1 MPAYTSGS
9 LTGSNLEIGIAL
21 VLQDRFSNQAREA
34 SSQIKR
40 LHNEA
45 KMAVT
50 ANLQS
55 AKSMADTVMGWS
67 GRALGGISSML
78 QEGAGFV
85 DTMTTVKAI
94 TAASDTQM
102 KQLAETAQ
110 SLGIVTMFDSK
121 EIASGM
127 QYLAMAGNTAEEIQQ
142 MIEGAAYVAG
152 ATNMALGGKGGTAD
166 LITNVMS
173 TFQIEAAGAATVG
186 DQLAKAALS
195 SNMSMIDLAEAIK
208 YAGADMVN
216 LKRTLP
222 EVAALAGVLGNAG
235 IQGSMAGTAMSNMAR
250 YLNKSLVQPSYKGGK
265 ALATLG
271 LSIKDFTDSNGD
283 LIDLSSAIGKIVGGM
298 KGLSSMEVAQVFND
312 IFGVRGNRAAAA
324 LARSLPEYEDL
335 LNKIL
340 NQSDGYAKS
349 IVEQRMETIAGGID
363 QMRSALENLRTTFT
377 TAIAPVLT
385 PIFKGIARIF
395 EGLRNIFAIP
405 GVGKFIASFV
415 TFGSTVIFITAA
427 VTKLKAAWKLLTM
440 DSQVSFLNMIRVIK
454 GGWGEATWSLQRY
467 MALERAA
474 NATRKGGL
482 AGINPKMSKA
492 EWALMNGMTVGGIY
506 MGSDGKYRWAKGN
519 KAGKR
524 SNTFAGAADVA
535 AAVGK
540 KGTGATAAGATGGF
554 FAGLFGKSAAKTA
567 AAGAARA
574 GFGAFAGRG
583 LLAVGGR
590 LVGLLGGPIG
600 VGISIL
606 TLVLPS
612 LISAL
617 TGNKEATDANT
628 DAANKV
634 ANQYGNLVE
643 RNKANKFPGE
653 DQILTQMYNAM
664 QYWAEQIRNIKPT
677 AVINLN
683 VDGKPTIRE
692 TVEDMQGETN
702 LTFGMK

>member
-94 TAASDTQM
+94 TAATDTQM
-102 KQLAETAQ
+102 KGLSETAQ
-110 SLGIVTMFDSK
+110 SLGIATMFDSK

-195 SNMSMIDLAEAIK
+195 SNMSMIDLAEAVK

-216 LKRTLP
+216 LKRSLP

-283 LIDLSSAIGKIVGGM
+283 LIDLSAAIGKIVGGM

-324 LARSLPEYEDL
+324 LARSLPEYESL

-340 NQSDGYAKS
+340 YKSDGYAKS

-363 QMRSALENLRTTFT
+363 QMKSALENLRTTFT
-377 TAIAPVLT
+377 TAIAPVVT

-395 EGLRNIFAIP
+395 EGIRNIFALP
-405 GVGKFIASFV
+405 GIGKAIASFV
-415 TFGSTVIFITAA
+415 TFGTTIIFITAA

-467 MALERAA
+467 MALEQAA

-492 EWALMNGMTVGGIY
+492 EWAMMNGMPVGGIY
-506 MGSDGKYRWAKGN
+506 LGGDGRYRWAKGN
-519 KAGKR
+519 QAGKR
-524 SNTFAGAADVA
+524 AGTFAAAGDVASAVGSKGKGAAM
-535 AAVGK
+535 
-540 KGTGATAAGATGGF
+540 AAGGGF
-554 FAGLFGKSAAKTA
+554 FAGLFGKGAAKTA
-567 AAGAARA
+567 ASGAARV

-583 LLAVGGR
+583 ILAVGGR

-606 TLVLPS
+606 TLLLPS
-612 LISAL
+612 LISAIG
-617 TGNKEATDANT
+617 GNKDATDANT
-628 DAANKV
+628 EAANKV

-653 DQILTQMYNAM
+653 NQILTQMYNAM
-664 QYWAEQIRNIKPT
+664 QYWAEQIRHIKPT

-683 VDGKPTIRE
+683 VDGKPTIKE
-692 TVEDMQGETN
+692 TFEDMQGETN
-702 LTFGMK
+702 LTLGMK

>member
-94 TAASDTQM
+94 TAATDTQM
-102 KQLAETAQ
+102 KGLSETAQ
-110 SLGIVTMFDSK
+110 SLGIATMFDSK

-195 SNMSMIDLAEAIK
+195 SNMSMIDLAEAVK

-216 LKRTLP
+216 LKRSLP

-265 ALATLG
+265 ALAALG

-324 LARSLPEYEDL
+324 LARSLPEYESL

-340 NQSDGYAKS
+340 YKSDGYAKS

-363 QMRSALENLRTTFT
+363 QMKSALENLRTTFT
-377 TAIAPVLT
+377 TAIAPVVT

-395 EGLRNIFAIP
+395 EGIRNIFALP
-405 GVGKFIASFV
+405 GIGKAIASFV
-415 TFGSTVIFITAA
+415 TFGTTIIFITAA

-467 MALERAA
+467 MALEQAA

-492 EWALMNGMTVGGIY
+492 EWAMMNGMPVGGIY
-506 MGSDGKYRWAKGN
+506 IGGDGRYRWAKGN
-519 KAGKR
+519 QAGKR
-524 SNTFAGAADVA
+524 AGTFAAAGDVASAVGSKGKGAAM
-535 AAVGK
+535 
-540 KGTGATAAGATGGF
+540 AAGGGF
-554 FAGLFGKSAAKTA
+554 FAGLFGKGAAKTA
-567 AAGAARA
+567 ASGAARV

-583 LLAVGGR
+583 ILAVGGR

-606 TLVLPS
+606 TLLLPS
-612 LISAL
+612 LISAIG
-617 TGNKEATDANT
+617 GNKDATDANT
-628 DAANKV
+628 EAANKV

-664 QYWAEQIRNIKPT
+664 QYWAEQIRHIKPT

-683 VDGKPTIRE
+683 VDGKPTIKE
-692 TVEDMQGETN
+692 TFEDMQGETN
-702 LTFGMK
+702 LTLGMK

>member
-1 MPAYTSGS
+1 MSAYTSGS

-94 TAASDTQM
+94 TAATDTQM
-102 KQLAETAQ
+102 KGLSETAQ

-195 SNMSMIDLAEAIK
+195 SNMSMIDLAEAVK

-216 LKRTLP
+216 LKRSLP

-265 ALATLG
+265 ALAALG

-324 LARSLPEYEDL
+324 LARSLPEYESL

-340 NQSDGYAKS
+340 YKSDGYAKS

-363 QMRSALENLRTTFT
+363 QMKSALENLRTTFT
-377 TAIAPVLT
+377 TAIAPVVT

-395 EGLRNIFAIP
+395 EGIRNIFALP
-405 GVGKFIASFV
+405 GIGKAIASFV
-415 TFGSTVIFITAA
+415 TFGTTIIFITAA

-467 MALERAA
+467 MALEKAA

-492 EWALMNGMTVGGIY
+492 EWAMMNGMPVGGIY
-506 MGSDGKYRWAKGN
+506 LGGDGRYRWAKGN
-519 KAGKR
+519 QAGKR
-524 SNTFAGAADVA
+524 AGTFAAAGDVASAVGSKGKGAAM
-535 AAVGK
+535 
-540 KGTGATAAGATGGF
+540 AAGGGF
-554 FAGLFGKSAAKTA
+554 LAGLFGKGAAKTA
-567 AAGAARA
+567 ASGAARV

-583 LLAVGGR
+583 ILAVGGR

-606 TLVLPS
+606 TLLLPS
-612 LISAL
+612 LISAIG
-617 TGNKEATDANT
+617 GNKDATDANT
-628 DAANKV
+628 EAANKV

-643 RNKANKFPGE
+643 KNKANKFPGE

-664 QYWAEQIRNIKPT
+664 QYWAEQIRHIKPT

-692 TVEDMQGETN
+692 TFEDMQGETN
-702 LTFGMK
+702 LTLGMK

>member
-195 SNMSMIDLAEAIK
+195 SNMSMIDLAEAVK

-271 LSIKDFTDSNGD
+271 LSIRDFTDSNGD
-283 LIDLSSAIGKIVGGM
+283 LIDLSAAIGKIVGGM

-340 NQSDGYAKS
+340 NESDGYAKS

-454 GGWGEATWSLQRY
+454 GGWGEATWSLSRY

-482 AGINPKMSKA
+482 ADINPRMSKA
-492 EWALMNGMTVGGIY
+492 EWAMMNGMPVGGIY
-506 MGSDGKYRWAKGN
+506 IGADGRPRYAKGN
-519 KAGKR
+519 QAGKR
-524 SNTFAGAADVA
+524 AGTFASVDATQKALTGKGA
-535 AAVGK
+535 
-540 KGTGATAAGATGGF
+540 ATAAGAGGF

-643 RNKANKFPGE
+643 KNKANKFPGE

>member
-195 SNMSMIDLAEAIK
+195 SNMSMIDLAEAVK

-271 LSIKDFTDSNGD
+271 LSIRDFTDSNGD
-283 LIDLSSAIGKIVGGM
+283 LIDLSAAIGKIVGGM

-340 NQSDGYAKS
+340 NESDGYAKS

-363 QMRSALENLRTTFT
+363 QMRTALENLRTTFT

-454 GGWGEATWSLQRY
+454 GGWGEATWSLSRY

-482 AGINPKMSKA
+482 AGINPRMSKA
-492 EWALMNGMTVGGIY
+492 EWAMMNGMPVGGIY
-506 MGSDGKYRWAKGN
+506 IGADGRPRYAKGN
-519 KAGKR
+519 QAGKR
-524 SNTFAGAADVA
+524 AGTFASVDATQKALTGKGA
-535 AAVGK
+535 
-540 KGTGATAAGATGGF
+540 ATAAGAGGF

-643 RNKANKFPGE
+643 KNKANKFPGE

>member
-78 QEGAGFV
+78 QEGAWFV

-94 TAASDTQM
+94 TAATDTQM
-102 KQLAETAQ
+102 KGLSETAQ
-110 SLGIVTMFDSK
+110 SLGIATMFDSK

-195 SNMSMIDLAEAIK
+195 SNMSMIDLAEAVK

-216 LKRTLP
+216 LKRSLP

-283 LIDLSSAIGKIVGGM
+283 LIDLSAAIGKIVGGM

-324 LARSLPEYEDL
+324 LARSLPEYESL

-340 NQSDGYAKS
+340 YKSDGYAKS

-363 QMRSALENLRTTFT
+363 QMKSALENLRTTFT
-377 TAIAPVLT
+377 TAIAPVVT

-395 EGLRNIFAIP
+395 EGIRNIFALP
-405 GVGKFIASFV
+405 GIGKAIASFV
-415 TFGSTVIFITAA
+415 TFGTTIIFITAA

-467 MALERAA
+467 MALEQAA

-492 EWALMNGMTVGGIY
+492 EWAMMNGMPVGGIY
-506 MGSDGKYRWAKGN
+506 LGGDGRYRWAKGN
-519 KAGKR
+519 QAGKR
-524 SNTFAGAADVA
+524 AGTFAAAGDVASAVGSKGKGAAM
-535 AAVGK
+535 
-540 KGTGATAAGATGGF
+540 AAGGGF
-554 FAGLFGKSAAKTA
+554 FAGLFGKGAAKTA
-567 AAGAARA
+567 ASGAARV

-583 LLAVGGR
+583 ILAVGGR

-606 TLVLPS
+606 TLLLPS
-612 LISAL
+612 LISAIG
-617 TGNKEATDANT
+617 GNKDATDANT
-628 DAANKV
+628 EAANKV

-664 QYWAEQIRNIKPT
+664 QYWAEQIRHIKPT

-683 VDGKPTIRE
+683 VDGKPTIKE
-692 TVEDMQGETN
+692 TFEDMQGETN
-702 LTFGMK
+702 LTLGMK

>member
-78 QEGAGFV
+78 QEGAEFV
-85 DTMTTVKAI
+85 NTMTTVKAI
-94 TAASDTQM
+94 TAATDTQM
-102 KQLAETAQ
+102 KGLSETAQ
-110 SLGIVTMFDSK
+110 SLGIATMFDSK

-152 ATNMALGGKGGTAD
+152 ATNMELGGKGGTAD

-195 SNMSMIDLAEAIK
+195 SNMSMIDLAEAVK

-216 LKRTLP
+216 LKRSLP

-283 LIDLSSAIGKIVGGM
+283 LIDLSAAIGKIVGGM

-324 LARSLPEYEDL
+324 LARSLPEYESL

-340 NQSDGYAKS
+340 YKSDGYAKS

-363 QMRSALENLRTTFT
+363 QMKSALENLITTFT
-377 TAIAPVLT
+377 TAIAPVVT

-395 EGLRNIFAIP
+395 EGIRNIFALP
-405 GVGKFIASFV
+405 GIGKAIASFV
-415 TFGSTVIFITAA
+415 TFGTTIIFITAA

-454 GGWGEATWSLQRY
+454 GGWGEATWILQRY
-467 MALERAA
+467 MALEQAA

-492 EWALMNGMTVGGIY
+492 EWAMMNGMPVEGIY
-506 MGSDGKYRWAKGN
+506 LGGDGRYRWAKGN
-519 KAGKR
+519 QAGKR
-524 SNTFAGAADVA
+524 AGTFAAAEDVASAVSSKGKGAAM
-535 AAVGK
+535 
-540 KGTGATAAGATGGF
+540 AAGGGF
-554 FAGLFGKSAAKTA
+554 FARLFGKGAAKTA
-567 AAGAARA
+567 ASGAARV

-583 LLAVGGR
+583 ILAVGGR

-606 TLVLPS
+606 TLLLPS
-612 LISAL
+612 LISAIG
-617 TGNKEATDANT
+617 GNKDATDANT
-628 DAANKV
+628 EAANKV

-664 QYWAEQIRNIKPT
+664 QYWAEQIRHIKPT

-683 VDGKPTIRE
+683 VDGKPTIKE
-692 TVEDMQGETN
+692 TFEDMQGETN
-702 LTFGMK
+702 LTLGMK

>member
-94 TAASDTQM
+94 TAATDTQM
-102 KQLAETAQ
+102 KGLSETAQ
-110 SLGIVTMFDSK
+110 SLGIATMFDSK

-195 SNMSMIDLAEAIK
+195 SNMSMIDLAEAVK

-283 LIDLSSAIGKIVGGM
+283 LIDLSAAIGKIVGGM

-324 LARSLPEYEDL
+324 LARSLPEYESL

-340 NQSDGYAKS
+340 YKSDGYAKS

-363 QMRSALENLRTTFT
+363 QMKSALENLRTTFT
-377 TAIAPVLT
+377 TAIAPVVT

-395 EGLRNIFAIP
+395 EGIRNIFALP
-405 GVGKFIASFV
+405 GIGKAIASFV
-415 TFGSTVIFITAA
+415 TFGTTIIFITAA

-467 MALERAA
+467 MALEQAA

-482 AGINPKMSKA
+482 AGINPRMSKA
-492 EWALMNGMTVGGIY
+492 EWAMMNGMPVGGIY
-506 MGSDGKYRWAKGN
+506 LGGDGRYRWAKGN
-519 KAGKR
+519 QAGKR
-524 SNTFAGAADVA
+524 AGTFAAAGDVASAVGSKGKGAAM
-535 AAVGK
+535 
-540 KGTGATAAGATGGF
+540 AAGGGF
-554 FAGLFGKSAAKTA
+554 FAGLFGKGAAKTA
-567 AAGAARA
+567 ASGAARV

-583 LLAVGGR
+583 ILAVGGR

-606 TLVLPS
+606 TLLLPS
-612 LISAL
+612 LISAIG
-617 TGNKEATDANT
+617 GNKDATDANT
-628 DAANKV
+628 EAANKV

-664 QYWAEQIRNIKPT
+664 QYWAEQIRHIKPT

-692 TVEDMQGETN
+692 TFEDMQGETN
-702 LTFGMK
+702 LTLGMK

>member
-94 TAASDTQM
+94 TAATDTQM
-102 KQLAETAQ
+102 KGLSETAQ
-110 SLGIVTMFDSK
+110 SLGIATMFDSK

-195 SNMSMIDLAEAIK
+195 SNMSMIDLAEAVK
-208 YAGADMVN
+208 YAGADLVN
-216 LKRTLP
+216 LKRSLP
-222 EVAALAGVLGNAG
+222 EVAALAGVLGKAG

-283 LIDLSSAIGKIVGGM
+283 LIDLSAAIGKIVGGM

-324 LARSLPEYEDL
+324 LARSLPEYESL

-340 NQSDGYAKS
+340 YKSDGYAKS

-363 QMRSALENLRTTFT
+363 QMKSALENLRTTFT
-377 TAIAPVLT
+377 TAIAPVVT

-395 EGLRNIFAIP
+395 EGIRNIFALP
-405 GVGKFIASFV
+405 GIGKAIASFV
-415 TFGSTVIFITAA
+415 TFGTTIIFITAA

-467 MALERAA
+467 MALEQAA

-492 EWALMNGMTVGGIY
+492 EWAMMNGMPVGGIY
-506 MGSDGKYRWAKGN
+506 LGGDGRYRWAKGN
-519 KAGKR
+519 QAGKR
-524 SNTFAGAADVA
+524 AGTFAAAGDVASAVGSKGKGAAM
-535 AAVGK
+535 
-540 KGTGATAAGATGGF
+540 AAGGGF
-554 FAGLFGKSAAKTA
+554 FAGLFGKGAAKTA
-567 AAGAARA
+567 ASGAARV

-583 LLAVGGR
+583 ILAVGGR

-606 TLVLPS
+606 TLLLPS
-612 LISAL
+612 LISAIG
-617 TGNKEATDANT
+617 GNKNATDANT
-628 DAANKV
+628 EAANKV

-664 QYWAEQIRNIKPT
+664 QYWAEQIRHIKPT

-683 VDGKPTIRE
+683 VDGKPTIKE
-692 TVEDMQGETN
+692 TFEDMQGETN
-702 LTFGMK
+702 LTLGMK

>member
-94 TAASDTQM
+94 TAATDTQM
-102 KQLAETAQ
+102 KGLSETAQ
-110 SLGIVTMFDSK
+110 SLGIATMFDSK

-195 SNMSMIDLAEAIK
+195 SNMSMIDLAEAVK

-283 LIDLSSAIGKIVGGM
+283 LIDLSAAIGKIVGGM

-324 LARSLPEYEDL
+324 LARSLPEYESL

-340 NQSDGYAKS
+340 YKSDGYAKS

-363 QMRSALENLRTTFT
+363 QMKSALENLRTTFT
-377 TAIAPVLT
+377 TAIAPVVT

-395 EGLRNIFAIP
+395 EGIRNIFALP
-405 GVGKFIASFV
+405 GIGKAIASFV
-415 TFGSTVIFITAA
+415 TFGTTIIFITAA
-427 VTKLKAAWKLLTM
+427 VTKLKAAWKLLTV

-467 MALERAA
+467 MALEQAA

-492 EWALMNGMTVGGIY
+492 EWAMMNGMPVGGIY
-506 MGSDGKYRWAKGN
+506 LGGDGRYRWAKGN
-519 KAGKR
+519 QAGKR
-524 SNTFAGAADVA
+524 AGTFAAAGDVASAVGSKGKGAAM
-535 AAVGK
+535 
-540 KGTGATAAGATGGF
+540 AAGGGF
-554 FAGLFGKSAAKTA
+554 FAGLFGKGAAKTA
-567 AAGAARA
+567 ASGAARV

-583 LLAVGGR
+583 ILAVGGR

-606 TLVLPS
+606 TLLLPS
-612 LISAL
+612 LISAIG
-617 TGNKEATDANT
+617 GNKDATDANT
-628 DAANKV
+628 EAANKV

-664 QYWAEQIRNIKPT
+664 QYWAEQIRHIKPT

-683 VDGKPTIRE
+683 VDGKPTIKE
-692 TVEDMQGETN
+692 TFEDMQGETN
-702 LTFGMK
+702 LTLGMK

>member
-94 TAASDTQM
+94 TAATDTQM
-102 KQLAETAQ
+102 KGLSETAQ

-195 SNMSMIDLAEAIK
+195 SNMSMIDLAEAVK

-216 LKRTLP
+216 LKRSLP

-265 ALATLG
+265 ALANLG

-283 LIDLSSAIGKIVGGM
+283 LIDLSSAIEKIVGGM

-312 IFGVRGNRAAAA
+312 LEFVVT
-324 LARSLPEYEDL
+324 EL
-335 LNKIL
+335 LL
-340 NQSDGYAKS
+340 LLQEVYQS
-349 IVEQRMETIAGGID
+349 M
-363 QMRSALENLRTTFT
+363 
-377 TAIAPVLT
+377 
-385 PIFKGIARIF
+385 
-395 EGLRNIFAIP
+395 
-405 GVGKFIASFV
+405 
-415 TFGSTVIFITAA
+415 
-427 VTKLKAAWKLLTM
+427 
-440 DSQVSFLNMIRVIK
+440 
-454 GGWGEATWSLQRY
+454 
-467 MALERAA
+467 
-474 NATRKGGL
+474 
-482 AGINPKMSKA
+482 
-492 EWALMNGMTVGGIY
+492 
-506 MGSDGKYRWAKGN
+506 
-519 KAGKR
+519 
-524 SNTFAGAADVA
+524 
-535 AAVGK
+535 
-540 KGTGATAAGATGGF
+540 
-554 FAGLFGKSAAKTA
+554 
-567 AAGAARA
+567 
-574 GFGAFAGRG
+574 
-583 LLAVGGR
+583 
-590 LVGLLGGPIG
+590 
-600 VGISIL
+600 
-606 TLVLPS
+606 
-612 LISAL
+612 
-617 TGNKEATDANT
+617 
-628 DAANKV
+628 KV
-634 ANQYGNLVE
+634 
-643 RNKANKFPGE
+643 F
-653 DQILTQMYNAM
+653 
-664 QYWAEQIRNIKPT
+664 
-677 AVINLN
+677 
-683 VDGKPTIRE
+683 
-692 TVEDMQGETN
+692 
-702 LTFGMK
+702 

>member
-94 TAASDTQM
+94 TAATDTQM
-102 KQLAETAQ
+102 KGLSETAQ
-110 SLGIVTMFDSK
+110 SLGIATMFDSK

-166 LITNVMS
+166 LITNIMS

-195 SNMSMIDLAEAIK
+195 SNMSMIDLAEAVK
-208 YAGADMVN
+208 YAGADLVN
-216 LKRTLP
+216 LKRSLP

-265 ALATLG
+265 ALANLG

-283 LIDLSSAIGKIVGGM
+283 LIDLSSAIEKIVGGM

-324 LARSLPEYEDL
+324 LARSLPEYESL

-340 NQSDGYAKS
+340 YESDNYAKS

-395 EGLRNIFAIP
+395 EGVRNIFALP
-405 GVGKFIASFV
+405 GIGKAIASFV
-415 TFGSTVIFITAA
+415 TFGTTVIFITAA
-427 VTKLKAAWKLLTM
+427 VTKLKAAWKLLTI

-467 MALERAA
+467 MALEKAA

-482 AGINPKMSKA
+482 AGINPRMSKA
-492 EWALMNGMTVGGIY
+492 EWAMMNGMPVGGIY
-506 MGSDGKYRWAKGN
+506 LGGDGRYRWAKGN
-519 KAGKR
+519 QAGKR
-524 SNTFAGAADVA
+524 AGTFAAAGDVASAVNSKGKGAAM
-535 AAVGK
+535 
-540 KGTGATAAGATGGF
+540 AAGGGF
-554 FAGLFGKSAAKTA
+554 LAGLFGKGAAKTA
-567 AAGAARA
+567 ASGAARA

-583 LLAVGGR
+583 ILAVGGR

-606 TLVLPS
+606 TLLLPS
-612 LISAL
+612 LISGIG
-617 TGNKEATDANT
+617 GNKDATDANT
-628 DAANKV
+628 EAANKV

-664 QYWAEQIRNIKPT
+664 QYWAEQIRHIKPT

>member
-55 AKSMADTVMGWS
+55 AKSMADTVTGWS

-94 TAASDTQM
+94 TAATDTQM
-102 KQLAETAQ
+102 KGLSETAQ
-110 SLGIVTMFDSK
+110 SLGIATMFDSK

-195 SNMSMIDLAEAIK
+195 SNMSMIDLAEAVK

-216 LKRTLP
+216 LKRSLP

-265 ALATLG
+265 ALAALG

-324 LARSLPEYEDL
+324 LARSLPEYESL

-340 NQSDGYAKS
+340 YKSDGYAKS

-363 QMRSALENLRTTFT
+363 QMKSALENLRTTFT
-377 TAIAPVLT
+377 TAIAPVVT

-395 EGLRNIFAIP
+395 EGIRNIFALP
-405 GVGKFIASFV
+405 GIGKAIASFV
-415 TFGSTVIFITAA
+415 TFGTTIIFITAA

-467 MALERAA
+467 MALEQAA

-492 EWALMNGMTVGGIY
+492 EWAMMNGMPVGGIY
-506 MGSDGKYRWAKGN
+506 LGGDGRYRWAKGN
-519 KAGKR
+519 QAGKR
-524 SNTFAGAADVA
+524 AGTFAAAGDVASAVGSKGKGAAM
-535 AAVGK
+535 
-540 KGTGATAAGATGGF
+540 AAGGGF
-554 FAGLFGKSAAKTA
+554 FAGLFGKDAAKTA
-567 AAGAARA
+567 ASGAARV

-583 LLAVGGR
+583 ILAVGGR

-606 TLVLPS
+606 TLLLPS
-612 LISAL
+612 LISAIG
-617 TGNKEATDANT
+617 GNKDATDANT
-628 DAANKV
+628 EAANKV

-664 QYWAEQIRNIKPT
+664 QYWAEQIRHIKPT

-683 VDGKPTIRE
+683 VDGKPTIKE
-692 TVEDMQGETN
+692 TFEDMQGETN
-702 LTFGMK
+702 LTLGMK

>member
-40 LHNEA
+40 LHDEA

-85 DTMTTVKAI
+85 DNMTTVKAI
-94 TAASDTQM
+94 TAATDTQM
-102 KQLAETAQ
+102 KGLSETAQ
-110 SLGIVTMFDSK
+110 SLGIATMFDSK

-173 TFQIEAAGAATVG
+173 TFQIEAAGVATVG

-216 LKRTLP
+216 LKRSLP

-283 LIDLSSAIGKIVGGM
+283 LIDLSAAIGKIVGGM

-324 LARSLPEYEDL
+324 LARSLPEYESL

-340 NQSDGYAKS
+340 YKSDGYAKS

-363 QMRSALENLRTTFT
+363 QMKSALENLRTTFT
-377 TAIAPVLT
+377 TAIAPVVT

-395 EGLRNIFAIP
+395 EGIRNIFALP
-405 GVGKFIASFV
+405 GIGKAIASFV
-415 TFGSTVIFITAA
+415 TFGTTIIFITAA

-467 MALERAA
+467 MALEQAA

-492 EWALMNGMTVGGIY
+492 EWAMMNGMPVGGIY
-506 MGSDGKYRWAKGN
+506 LGGDGRYRWAKGN
-519 KAGKR
+519 QAGKR
-524 SNTFAGAADVA
+524 AGTFAAAGDVASAVGSKGKGAAM
-535 AAVGK
+535 
-540 KGTGATAAGATGGF
+540 AAGGGF
-554 FAGLFGKSAAKTA
+554 FAGLFGKGAAKTA
-567 AAGAARA
+567 ASGAARV

-606 TLVLPS
+606 TLLLPS
-612 LISAL
+612 LISAIG
-617 TGNKEATDANT
+617 GNKDATDANT
-628 DAANKV
+628 EAANKV

-664 QYWAEQIRNIKPT
+664 QYWAEQIRHIKPT

-683 VDGKPTIRE
+683 VDGKPTIKE
-692 TVEDMQGETN
+692 TFEDMQGETN
-702 LTFGMK
+702 LTLGMK

>member
-94 TAASDTQM
+94 TAATDTQM
-102 KQLAETAQ
+102 KGLSETAQ
-110 SLGIVTMFDSK
+110 SLGIATMFDSK

-195 SNMSMIDLAEAIK
+195 SNMSMIDLAEAVK

-216 LKRTLP
+216 LKRSLP

-265 ALATLG
+265 ALAALG

-324 LARSLPEYEDL
+324 LARSLPEYESL

-340 NQSDGYAKS
+340 YKSDGYAKS

-363 QMRSALENLRTTFT
+363 QMKSALENLRTTFT
-377 TAIAPVLT
+377 TAIAPVVT

-395 EGLRNIFAIP
+395 EGIRNIFALP
-405 GVGKFIASFV
+405 GIGKAIASFV
-415 TFGSTVIFITAA
+415 TFGTTIIFITAA

-467 MALERAA
+467 MALEQAA

-492 EWALMNGMTVGGIY
+492 EWAMMNGMPVGGIY
-506 MGSDGKYRWAKGN
+506 LGGDGRYRWAKGN
-519 KAGKR
+519 QAGKR
-524 SNTFAGAADVA
+524 AGTFAAAGDVA
-535 AAVGK
+535 SAVGS
-540 KGTGATAAGATGGF
+540 KGKEAAMAAGGGF
-554 FAGLFGKSAAKTA
+554 FAGLFGKGAAKTA
-567 AAGAARA
+567 ASGAARV

-583 LLAVGGR
+583 ILAVGGR

-606 TLVLPS
+606 TLLLPS
-612 LISAL
+612 LISAIG
-617 TGNKEATDANT
+617 GNKDATDANIE
-628 DAANKV
+628 AANKV

-653 DQILTQMYNAM
+653 DQILTQVYNAM
-664 QYWAEQIRNIKPT
+664 QYWAEQIRHIKPT

-683 VDGKPTIRE
+683 VDGKPTIKE
-692 TVEDMQGETN
+692 TFEDMQGETN
-702 LTFGMK
+702 LTLGMK

>member
-94 TAASDTQM
+94 TAATDTQM
-102 KQLAETAQ
+102 KGLSETAQ
-110 SLGIVTMFDSK
+110 SLGIATMFDSK

-195 SNMSMIDLAEAIK
+195 SNMSMIDLAEAVK

-216 LKRTLP
+216 LKRSLP

-283 LIDLSSAIGKIVGGM
+283 LIDLSAAIGKIVGGM

-324 LARSLPEYEDL
+324 LARSLPEYESL

-340 NQSDGYAKS
+340 YKSDGYAKS

-363 QMRSALENLRTTFT
+363 QMKSALENLRTTFT
-377 TAIAPVLT
+377 TAIAPVVT

-395 EGLRNIFAIP
+395 EGIRNIFALP
-405 GVGKFIASFV
+405 GIGKAIASFV
-415 TFGSTVIFITAA
+415 TFGTTIIFITAA

-467 MALERAA
+467 MALEQAA

-492 EWALMNGMTVGGIY
+492 EWAMMNGMPVGGIY
-506 MGSDGKYRWAKGN
+506 LGGDGRYRWAKGN
-519 KAGKR
+519 QAGKR
-524 SNTFAGAADVA
+524 AGTFAAAGDVASAVGSKGKGAAM
-535 AAVGK
+535 
-540 KGTGATAAGATGGF
+540 AAGGGF
-554 FAGLFGKSAAKTA
+554 FAGLFGKGAAKTA
-567 AAGAARA
+567 ASGAARV

-583 LLAVGGR
+583 ILAVGGR

-600 VGISIL
+600 VGISTL
-606 TLVLPS
+606 TLLLPS
-612 LISAL
+612 LISAIG
-617 TGNKEATDANT
+617 GNKDATDANT
-628 DAANKV
+628 ETANKV

-664 QYWAEQIRNIKPT
+664 QYWAEQIRHIKPT

-683 VDGKPTIRE
+683 VDGKPTIKE
-692 TVEDMQGETN
+692 TFEDMQGETN
-702 LTFGMK
+702 LTLGMK

>member
-94 TAASDTQM
+94 TAATDTQM
-102 KQLAETAQ
+102 KGLSETAQ
-110 SLGIVTMFDSK
+110 SLGIATMFDSK

-216 LKRTLP
+216 LKRSLP

-283 LIDLSSAIGKIVGGM
+283 LIDLSAAIGKIVGGM

-340 NQSDGYAKS
+340 NQSEGYAKS

-363 QMRSALENLRTTFT
+363 QMTSALENLRTTFT
-377 TAIAPVLT
+377 TAIAPVVT

-395 EGLRNIFAIP
+395 EGIRNIFALP
-405 GVGKFIASFV
+405 GIGKAIASFV
-415 TFGSTVIFITAA
+415 TFGTTIIFITAA

-467 MALERAA
+467 MALEQAA

-492 EWALMNGMTVGGIY
+492 EWAMMNGMPVGGIY
-506 MGSDGKYRWAKGN
+506 LGGDGRYRWAKGN
-519 KAGKR
+519 QAGKR
-524 SNTFAGAADVA
+524 AGTFAAAGDVASAVGSKGKGAAM
-535 AAVGK
+535 
-540 KGTGATAAGATGGF
+540 AAGGGF
-554 FAGLFGKSAAKTA
+554 FAGLFGKGAAKTA
-567 AAGAARA
+567 ASGAARV

-583 LLAVGGR
+583 ILAVGGR

-606 TLVLPS
+606 TLLLPS
-612 LISAL
+612 LISAIG
-617 TGNKEATDANT
+617 GNKDATDANT
-628 DAANKV
+628 EAANKV

-664 QYWAEQIRNIKPT
+664 QYWAEQIRHIKPT

-683 VDGKPTIRE
+683 VDGKPTIKE
-692 TVEDMQGETN
+692 TFEDMQGETN
-702 LTFGMK
+702 LTLGMK

>member
-94 TAASDTQM
+94 TAATDTQM
-102 KQLAETAQ
+102 KGLSETAQ
-110 SLGIVTMFDSK
+110 SLGIATMFDSK

-195 SNMSMIDLAEAIK
+195 SNMSMIDLAEAVK

-216 LKRTLP
+216 LKRSLP

-265 ALATLG
+265 ALAALG

-324 LARSLPEYEDL
+324 LARSLPEYESL

-340 NQSDGYAKS
+340 YKSDGYAKS

-363 QMRSALENLRTTFT
+363 QMKSALENLRTTFT
-377 TAIAPVLT
+377 TAIAPVVT

-395 EGLRNIFAIP
+395 EGIRNIFALP
-405 GVGKFIASFV
+405 GIGKAIASFV
-415 TFGSTVIFITAA
+415 TFGTTIIFITAA

-467 MALERAA
+467 MALEQAA

-492 EWALMNGMTVGGIY
+492 EWAMMNGMPVGGIY
-506 MGSDGKYRWAKGN
+506 LGGDGRYRWAKGN
-519 KAGKR
+519 QAGKR
-524 SNTFAGAADVA
+524 AGTFAAAGDVASAVGSKGKGAAM
-535 AAVGK
+535 
-540 KGTGATAAGATGGF
+540 AAGGGF
-554 FAGLFGKSAAKTA
+554 FAGLFGKDAAKTA
-567 AAGAARA
+567 ASGAARV

-583 LLAVGGR
+583 ILAVGGR

-606 TLVLPS
+606 TLLLPS
-612 LISAL
+612 LISAIG
-617 TGNKEATDANT
+617 GNKDATDANT
-628 DAANKV
+628 EAANKV

-664 QYWAEQIRNIKPT
+664 QYWAEQIRHIKPT

-683 VDGKPTIRE
+683 VDGKPTIKE
-692 TVEDMQGETN
+692 TFEDMQGETN
-702 LTFGMK
+702 LTLGMK

>member
-94 TAASDTQM
+94 TAATDTQM
-102 KQLAETAQ
+102 KGLSETAQ

-195 SNMSMIDLAEAIK
+195 SNMSMIDLAEAVK

-283 LIDLSSAIGKIVGGM
+283 LIDLSAAIGKIVGGM

-377 TAIAPVLT
+377 TVIAPVIT
-385 PIFKGIARIF
+385 PVFKRLAQFF
-395 EGLRNIFAIP
+395 EFVRNILTIP
-405 GVGKFIASFV
+405 VLGPALTQFI
-415 TFGSTVIFITAA
+415 TFGTTGVFLIATF
-427 VTKLKAAWKLLTM
+427 TKLKAAWKLLTM

-454 GGWGEATWSLQRY
+454 GGWGEATWSLSRY

-482 AGINPKMSKA
+482 AGINPRMSKA
-492 EWALMNGMTVGGIY
+492 EWAMVNGMPVGGIY
-506 MGSDGKYRWAKGN
+506 IGADGRPRYAKGN
-519 KAGKR
+519 QAGKR
-524 SNTFAGAADVA
+524 AGTFASVDATQKAMTGKGA
-535 AAVGK
+535 
-540 KGTGATAAGATGGF
+540 ATAAGAGGF

-692 TVEDMQGETN
+692 TFEDMQGETN
-702 LTFGMK
+702 LTLGMK

>member
-94 TAASDTQM
+94 TAATDTQM
-102 KQLAETAQ
+102 KGLSETAQ
-110 SLGIVTMFDSK
+110 SLGIATMFDSK

-195 SNMSMIDLAEAIK
+195 SNMSMIDLAEAVK

-283 LIDLSSAIGKIVGGM
+283 LIDLSAAIGKIVGGM

-324 LARSLPEYEDL
+324 LARSLPEYESL

-340 NQSDGYAKS
+340 YKSDGYAKS

-363 QMRSALENLRTTFT
+363 QMKSALENLRTTFT
-377 TAIAPVLT
+377 TAIAPVVT

-395 EGLRNIFAIP
+395 EGIRNIFALP
-405 GVGKFIASFV
+405 GIGKAIASFV
-415 TFGSTVIFITAA
+415 TFGTTIIFITAA

-467 MALERAA
+467 MALEQAA

-492 EWALMNGMTVGGIY
+492 EWAMMNGMPVGGIY
-506 MGSDGKYRWAKGN
+506 LGGDGRYRWAKGN
-519 KAGKR
+519 QAGKR
-524 SNTFAGAADVA
+524 AGTFAAAGDVA
-535 AAVGK
+535 SAVGS
-540 KGTGATAAGATGGF
+540 KGKEAAMAAGGGF
-554 FAGLFGKSAAKTA
+554 FAGLFGKGAAKTA
-567 AAGAARA
+567 ASGAARV

-583 LLAVGGR
+583 ILAVGGR

-606 TLVLPS
+606 TLLLPS
-612 LISAL
+612 LISAIG
-617 TGNKEATDANT
+617 GNKDATDANT
-628 DAANKV
+628 EAANKV

-664 QYWAEQIRNIKPT
+664 QYWAEQIRHIKPT

-683 VDGKPTIRE
+683 VDGKPTIKE
-692 TVEDMQGETN
+692 TFEDMQGETN
-702 LTFGMK
+702 LTLGMK

>member
-94 TAASDTQM
+94 TAATDTQM
-102 KQLAETAQ
+102 KGLSETAQ
-110 SLGIVTMFDSK
+110 SLGIATMFDSK

-195 SNMSMIDLAEAIK
+195 SNMSMIDLAEAVK

-283 LIDLSSAIGKIVGGM
+283 LIDLSAAIGKIVGGM

-324 LARSLPEYEDL
+324 LARSLPEYESL

-340 NQSDGYAKS
+340 YKSDGYAKS

-363 QMRSALENLRTTFT
+363 QMKSALENLRTTFT
-377 TAIAPVLT
+377 TAIAPVVT

-395 EGLRNIFAIP
+395 GGIRNIFALP
-405 GVGKFIASFV
+405 GIGKAIASFV
-415 TFGSTVIFITAA
+415 TFGTTIIFITAA

-467 MALERAA
+467 MALEQAA

-492 EWALMNGMTVGGIY
+492 EWAMMNGMPVGGIY
-506 MGSDGKYRWAKGN
+506 LGGDGRYRWAKGN
-519 KAGKR
+519 QAGKR
-524 SNTFAGAADVA
+524 AGTFAAAGDVA
-535 AAVGK
+535 SAVGS
-540 KGTGATAAGATGGF
+540 KGKEAAMAAGGGF
-554 FAGLFGKSAAKTA
+554 FAGLFGKGAAKTA
-567 AAGAARA
+567 ASGAARV

-583 LLAVGGR
+583 ILAVGGR

-606 TLVLPS
+606 TLLLPS
-612 LISAL
+612 LISAIG
-617 TGNKEATDANT
+617 GNKDATDANT
-628 DAANKV
+628 EAANKV

-664 QYWAEQIRNIKPT
+664 QYWAEQIRHIKPT

-683 VDGKPTIRE
+683 VDGKPTIKE
-692 TVEDMQGETN
+692 TFEDMQGETN
-702 LTFGMK
+702 LTLGMK

>member
-67 GRALGGISSML
+67 ERALGGISSML

-102 KQLAETAQ
+102 KQLADTAQ
-110 SLGIVTMFDSK
+110 SLGIATMFDSK

-195 SNMSMIDLAEAIK
+195 SNMSMIDLAEAVK

-283 LIDLSSAIGKIVGGM
+283 LIDLSAAIGKIVGGM

-340 NQSDGYAKS
+340 NQSEGYAKS

-377 TAIAPVLT
+377 TVIAPVIT
-385 PIFKGIARIF
+385 PVFKRLAQFF
-395 EGLRNIFAIP
+395 EFVRNILTIP
-405 GVGKFIASFV
+405 VLGPALTQFI
-415 TFGSTVIFITAA
+415 TFGTTGVFLIATF
-427 VTKLKAAWKLLTM
+427 TKLKAAWKLLTM

-454 GGWGEATWSLQRY
+454 GGWGEATWSLSRY

-482 AGINPKMSKA
+482 AGINPRMSKA
-492 EWALMNGMTVGGIY
+492 EWAMMNGMPVGGIY
-506 MGSDGKYRWAKGN
+506 IGADGRPRYAKGN
-519 KAGKR
+519 QAGKR
-524 SNTFAGAADVA
+524 AGTFASVDATQKAMTGKGA
-535 AAVGK
+535 
-540 KGTGATAAGATGGF
+540 ATAAGAGGF

>member
-94 TAASDTQM
+94 TAATDTQM
-102 KQLAETAQ
+102 KGLSETAQ

-216 LKRTLP
+216 LKRSLP

-324 LARSLPEYEDL
+324 LARSLPEYESL

-340 NQSDGYAKS
+340 YESDGYAKS

-363 QMRSALENLRTTFT
+363 QMRSSLENLRTTFT
-377 TAIAPVLT
+377 TVIAPVIT
-385 PIFKGIARIF
+385 PVFKRLAQFF
-395 EGLRNIFAIP
+395 EFVRNILTIPVLGPAITQ
-405 GVGKFIASFV
+405 FV
-415 TFGSTVIFITAA
+415 TFGT
-427 VTKLKAAWKLLTM
+427 
-440 DSQVSFLNMIRVIK
+440 
-454 GGWGEATWSLQRY
+454 
-467 MALERAA
+467 
-474 NATRKGGL
+474 
-482 AGINPKMSKA
+482 
-492 EWALMNGMTVGGIY
+492 
-506 MGSDGKYRWAKGN
+506 
-519 KAGKR
+519 
-524 SNTFAGAADVA
+524 
-535 AAVGK
+535 
-540 KGTGATAAGATGGF
+540 
-554 FAGLFGKSAAKTA
+554 
-567 AAGAARA
+567 
-574 GFGAFAGRG
+574 
-583 LLAVGGR
+583 
-590 LVGLLGGPIG
+590 
-600 VGISIL
+600 
-606 TLVLPS
+606 
-612 LISAL
+612 
-617 TGNKEATDANT
+617 
-628 DAANKV
+628 
-634 ANQYGNLVE
+634 
-643 RNKANKFPGE
+643 
-653 DQILTQMYNAM
+653 
-664 QYWAEQIRNIKPT
+664 T
-677 AVINLN
+677 AV
-683 VDGKPTIRE
+683 
-692 TVEDMQGETN
+692 
-702 LTFGMK
+702 F

>member
-94 TAASDTQM
+94 TAATDTQM
-102 KQLAETAQ
+102 KGLSETAQ
-110 SLGIVTMFDSK
+110 SLGIATMFDSK

-195 SNMSMIDLAEAIK
+195 SNMSMIDLAEAVK

-216 LKRTLP
+216 LKRSLP

-283 LIDLSSAIGKIVGGM
+283 LIDLSAAIGKIVGGM

-324 LARSLPEYEDL
+324 LARSLPEYESL

-340 NQSDGYAKS
+340 YKSDGYAKS

-363 QMRSALENLRTTFT
+363 QMKSALENLRTTFT
-377 TAIAPVLT
+377 TAIAPVVT

-395 EGLRNIFAIP
+395 EGIRNIFALP
-405 GVGKFIASFV
+405 GIGKAIASFV
-415 TFGSTVIFITAA
+415 TFGTTIIFITAA

-467 MALERAA
+467 MALEQAA

-492 EWALMNGMTVGGIY
+492 EWAMMNGMPVGGIY
-506 MGSDGKYRWAKGN
+506 LGGDGRYRWAKGN
-519 KAGKR
+519 QAGKR
-524 SNTFAGAADVA
+524 AGTFAAAGDVASAVGSKGKGAAM
-535 AAVGK
+535 
-540 KGTGATAAGATGGF
+540 AAGGGF
-554 FAGLFGKSAAKTA
+554 FAGLFGKGAAKTA
-567 AAGAARA
+567 ASGAARV

-583 LLAVGGR
+583 ILAVGGR

-606 TLVLPS
+606 TLLLPS
-612 LISAL
+612 LISAIG
-617 TGNKEATDANT
+617 GNKDATDANT
-628 DAANKV
+628 EAANKV

-664 QYWAEQIRNIKPT
+664 QYWAEQIRHIKPT
-677 AVINLN
+677 AVINLS
-683 VDGKPTIRE
+683 VDGKPTIKE
-692 TVEDMQGETN
+692 TFEDMQGETN
-702 LTFGMK
+702 LTLGMK

>member
-94 TAASDTQM
+94 TAATDTQM
-102 KQLAETAQ
+102 KGLSETAQ
-110 SLGIVTMFDSK
+110 SLGIATMFDSK

-195 SNMSMIDLAEAIK
+195 SNMSMIDLAEAVK

-222 EVAALAGVLGNAG
+222 EVAALAGVLGNTG
-235 IQGSMAGTAMSNMAR
+235 IQGSMAGTAISNMAR

-324 LARSLPEYEDL
+324 LARSLPEYESL

-340 NQSDGYAKS
+340 YKSDGYAKS

-363 QMRSALENLRTTFT
+363 QMKSALENLRTTFT
-377 TAIAPVLT
+377 TAIAPVVT

-395 EGLRNIFAIP
+395 EGIRNIFALP
-405 GVGKFIASFV
+405 GIGKAIASFV
-415 TFGSTVIFITAA
+415 TFGTTIIFITAA

-440 DSQVSFLNMIRVIK
+440 GSQVSFLNMIRVIK

-467 MALERAA
+467 MALEQAA

-492 EWALMNGMTVGGIY
+492 KWAMMNGMPVGGIY
-506 MGSDGKYRWAKGN
+506 LGGDGRYRWAKGN
-519 KAGKR
+519 QAGKR
-524 SNTFAGAADVA
+524 AGTFAAAGDVASAVGSKGKGAAM
-535 AAVGK
+535 
-540 KGTGATAAGATGGF
+540 AAGGGF
-554 FAGLFGKSAAKTA
+554 FAGLFGKGAAKTA
-567 AAGAARA
+567 ASGAARV

-583 LLAVGGR
+583 ILAVGGR

-600 VGISIL
+600 VGIFTL
-606 TLVLPS
+606 TLLLPS
-612 LISAL
+612 LISAIG
-617 TGNKEATDANT
+617 GNKDATDANT
-628 DAANKV
+628 EAANKV

-664 QYWAEQIRNIKPT
+664 QYWAEQIRHIKPT

-683 VDGKPTIRE
+683 VDGKPTIKE
-692 TVEDMQGETN
+692 TFEDMQGETN
-702 LTFGMK
+702 LTLGMK

>member
-78 QEGAGFV
+78 QEGARFV

-94 TAASDTQM
+94 TAATDTQM
-102 KQLAETAQ
+102 KGLSETAQ
-110 SLGIVTMFDSK
+110 SLGIATMFDSK

-195 SNMSMIDLAEAIK
+195 SNMSMIDLAEAVK

-216 LKRTLP
+216 LKRSLP

-265 ALATLG
+265 ALAALG

-324 LARSLPEYEDL
+324 LARSLPEYESL

-340 NQSDGYAKS
+340 YKSDGYAKS

-363 QMRSALENLRTTFT
+363 QMKSALENLRTTFT
-377 TAIAPVLT
+377 TAIAPVVT
-385 PIFKGIARIF
+385 PIFKGISRIF
-395 EGLRNIFAIP
+395 EGIRNIFALP
-405 GVGKFIASFV
+405 GIGKAIASFV
-415 TFGSTVIFITAA
+415 TFGTTIIFITAA

-467 MALERAA
+467 MALEQAA

-492 EWALMNGMTVGGIY
+492 EWAMMNGMPVGGIY
-506 MGSDGKYRWAKGN
+506 LGGDGRYRWAKGN
-519 KAGKR
+519 QAGKR
-524 SNTFAGAADVA
+524 AGTFAAAGDVASAVGSKGKGAAM
-535 AAVGK
+535 
-540 KGTGATAAGATGGF
+540 AAGGGF
-554 FAGLFGKSAAKTA
+554 FAGLFGKGAAKTA
-567 AAGAARA
+567 ASGAARV

-583 LLAVGGR
+583 ILAVGGR

-606 TLVLPS
+606 TLLLPS
-612 LISAL
+612 LISAIG
-617 TGNKEATDANT
+617 GNKDATDANT
-628 DAANKV
+628 EAANKV

-664 QYWAEQIRNIKPT
+664 QYWAEQIRHIKPT
-677 AVINLN
+677 AVINLS
-683 VDGKPTIRE
+683 VDGKPTIKE
-692 TVEDMQGETN
+692 TFEDMQGETN
-702 LTFGMK
+702 LTLGMK

>member
-94 TAASDTQM
+94 TAATDTQM
-102 KQLAETAQ
+102 KGLSETAQ
-110 SLGIVTMFDSK
+110 SLGIATMFDSK

-195 SNMSMIDLAEAIK
+195 SNMSMIDLAEAVK

-216 LKRTLP
+216 LKRSLP

-283 LIDLSSAIGKIVGGM
+283 LIDLSAAIGKIVGGM

-324 LARSLPEYEDL
+324 LARSLPEYESL

-340 NQSDGYAKS
+340 YKSDGYAKS

-363 QMRSALENLRTTFT
+363 QMKSALENLRTTFT
-377 TAIAPVLT
+377 TAIAPVVT

-395 EGLRNIFAIP
+395 EGIRNIFALP
-405 GVGKFIASFV
+405 GIGKAIASFV
-415 TFGSTVIFITAA
+415 TFGTTIIFITAA

-454 GGWGEATWSLQRY
+454 GGWGEATWSLQRD
-467 MALERAA
+467 MALEQAA

-492 EWALMNGMTVGGIY
+492 EWAMMNGMPVGGIY
-506 MGSDGKYRWAKGN
+506 LGGDGRYRWAKGN
-519 KAGKR
+519 QAGKR
-524 SNTFAGAADVA
+524 AGTFAAAGDVASAVGSKGKGAAM
-535 AAVGK
+535 
-540 KGTGATAAGATGGF
+540 AAGGGF
-554 FAGLFGKSAAKTA
+554 FAGLFGKGAAKTA
-567 AAGAARA
+567 ASGAARV

-583 LLAVGGR
+583 ILAVGGR

-606 TLVLPS
+606 TLLLPS
-612 LISAL
+612 LISAIG
-617 TGNKEATDANT
+617 GNKDATDANT
-628 DAANKV
+628 EAANKV

-664 QYWAEQIRNIKPT
+664 QYWAEQIRHIKPT

-683 VDGKPTIRE
+683 VDGKPTIKE
-692 TVEDMQGETN
+692 TFEDMQGETN
-702 LTFGMK
+702 LTLGMK

>member
-94 TAASDTQM
+94 TAATDTQM
-102 KQLAETAQ
+102 KGLSETAQ
-110 SLGIVTMFDSK
+110 SLGIATMFDSK

-195 SNMSMIDLAEAIK
+195 SNMSMIDLAEAVK

-216 LKRTLP
+216 LKRSLP

-283 LIDLSSAIGKIVGGM
+283 LIDLSAAIGKIVGGM

-324 LARSLPEYEDL
+324 LARSLPEYESL

-340 NQSDGYAKS
+340 YKSDGYAKS

-363 QMRSALENLRTTFT
+363 QMKSALENLRTTFT
-377 TAIAPVLT
+377 TAIAPVVT

-395 EGLRNIFAIP
+395 EGIRNIFALP
-405 GVGKFIASFV
+405 GIGKAIASFV
-415 TFGSTVIFITAA
+415 TFGTTIIFITAA

-467 MALERAA
+467 MALEQAA

-492 EWALMNGMTVGGIY
+492 EWAMMNGMPVGGIY
-506 MGSDGKYRWAKGN
+506 LGGDGRYRWAKGN
-519 KAGKR
+519 QVGKR
-524 SNTFAGAADVA
+524 AGTFAAAGDVASAVGSKGKGAAM
-535 AAVGK
+535 
-540 KGTGATAAGATGGF
+540 AAGGGF
-554 FAGLFGKSAAKTA
+554 FAGLFGKGAAKTA
-567 AAGAARA
+567 ASGAARV

-583 LLAVGGR
+583 ILAVGGR

-606 TLVLPS
+606 TLLLPS
-612 LISAL
+612 LISAIG
-617 TGNKEATDANT
+617 GNKDATDANT
-628 DAANKV
+628 EAANKV

-664 QYWAEQIRNIKPT
+664 QYWAEQIRHIKPT

-683 VDGKPTIRE
+683 VDGKPTIKE
-692 TVEDMQGETN
+692 TFEDMQGETN
-702 LTFGMK
+702 LTLGMK

>member
-102 KQLAETAQ
+102 KQLSETAQ

-283 LIDLSSAIGKIVGGM
+283 LIDLSAAIGKIVGGM

-454 GGWGEATWSLQRY
+454 GGWGEATWSLSRY

-482 AGINPKMSKA
+482 AGINPRMSKA
-492 EWALMNGMTVGGIY
+492 EWAMMNGMPVGGIY
-506 MGSDGKYRWAKGN
+506 IGADGRPRYAKGN
-519 KAGKR
+519 QAGKR
-524 SNTFAGAADVA
+524 AGTFASVDATQKAMAGKGAAA
-535 AAVGK
+535 
-540 KGTGATAAGATGGF
+540 AAGAGGF

-606 TLVLPS
+606 TLILPS
-612 LISAL
+612 LISAI

>member
-94 TAASDTQM
+94 TAATDTQM
-102 KQLAETAQ
+102 KGLSETAQ
-110 SLGIVTMFDSK
+110 SLGIATMFNSK

-216 LKRTLP
+216 LKRSLP

-324 LARSLPEYEDL
+324 LARSLPEYESL

-340 NQSDGYAKS
+340 YESDGYAKS

-363 QMRSALENLRTTFT
+363 QMKSALENLRTTFT
-377 TAIAPVLT
+377 TAIAPVVT

-395 EGLRNIFAIP
+395 EGIRNIFALP
-405 GVGKFIASFV
+405 GIGKAIASFV
-415 TFGSTVIFITAA
+415 TFGTTIIFITAA
-427 VTKLKAAWKLLTM
+427 VTKLKAAWKLLTV

-467 MALERAA
+467 MALEQAA
-474 NATRKGGL
+474 KATRKGGL
-482 AGINPKMSKA
+482 AGINPRMSKA
-492 EWALMNGMTVGGIY
+492 EWAMMNGMPVGGIY
-506 MGSDGKYRWAKGN
+506 LGGDGRYRWAKGN
-519 KAGKR
+519 QAGKR
-524 SNTFAGAADVA
+524 AGTFAAAGDVASAVNSKGKGAAM
-535 AAVGK
+535 
-540 KGTGATAAGATGGF
+540 AAGGGF
-554 FAGLFGKSAAKTA
+554 LAGLFGKGAAKTA
-567 AAGAARA
+567 ASGAARV

-606 TLVLPS
+606 TLLLPS
-612 LISAL
+612 LISAIG
-617 TGNKEATDANT
+617 GNKDATDANT
-628 DAANKV
+628 EAANKV

-664 QYWAEQIRNIKPT
+664 QYWAEQIRHIKPT

-683 VDGKPTIRE
+683 VDGKPTIKE
-692 TVEDMQGETN
+692 TFEDMQGETN
-702 LTFGMK
+702 LTLGMK

>member
-94 TAASDTQM
+94 TAATDTQM
-102 KQLAETAQ
+102 KGLSETAQ

-142 MIEGAAYVAG
+142 MIESAAYVAG

-195 SNMSMIDLAEAIK
+195 SNMSMIDLAEAVK

-216 LKRTLP
+216 LKRSLP

-265 ALATLG
+265 ALAALG

-324 LARSLPEYEDL
+324 LARSLPEYESL

-340 NQSDGYAKS
+340 YKSDGYAKS

-363 QMRSALENLRTTFT
+363 QMKSALENLRTTFT
-377 TAIAPVLT
+377 TAIAPVVT

-395 EGLRNIFAIP
+395 EGIRNIFALP
-405 GVGKFIASFV
+405 GIGKAIASFV
-415 TFGSTVIFITAA
+415 TFGTTIIFITAA

-440 DSQVSFLNMIRVIK
+440 GSQVSFLNMIRVIK

-467 MALERAA
+467 MALEKAA

-482 AGINPKMSKA
+482 AGINPRLSKA
-492 EWALMNGMTVGGIY
+492 EWAMMNGMPVGGIY
-506 MGSDGKYRWAKGN
+506 LGGDGRYRWAKGN
-519 KAGKR
+519 QAGKR
-524 SNTFAGAADVA
+524 AGTFAAAGDVASAVGSKGKGAAM
-535 AAVGK
+535 
-540 KGTGATAAGATGGF
+540 AAGGGF
-554 FAGLFGKSAAKTA
+554 LAGLFGKGAAKTA
-567 AAGAARA
+567 ASGAARV

-583 LLAVGGR
+583 ILAVGGR
-590 LVGLLGGPIG
+590 LVGLLVGPIG

-606 TLVLPS
+606 TLLLPS
-612 LISAL
+612 LISAIG
-617 TGNKEATDANT
+617 GNKDATDANT
-628 DAANKV
+628 EAANKV

-664 QYWAEQIRNIKPT
+664 QYWAEQIRHIKPT

-683 VDGKPTIRE
+683 VDGKPTIKE
-692 TVEDMQGETN
+692 TFEDMQGETN
-702 LTFGMK
+702 LTLGMK

>member
-67 GRALGGISSML
+67 GRALGGISSMF

-94 TAASDTQM
+94 TAATDTQM
-102 KQLAETAQ
+102 KGLSETAQ

-195 SNMSMIDLAEAIK
+195 SNMSMIDLAEAVK

-216 LKRTLP
+216 LKRSLP

-265 ALATLG
+265 ALAALG

-324 LARSLPEYEDL
+324 LARSLPEYESL

-340 NQSDGYAKS
+340 YKSDGYAKS

-363 QMRSALENLRTTFT
+363 QMKSALENLRTTFT
-377 TAIAPVLT
+377 TAIAPVVT
-385 PIFKGIARIF
+385 PIFKGLARIF
-395 EGLRNIFAIP
+395 EGIRNIFALP
-405 GVGKFIASFV
+405 GIGKAIASFV
-415 TFGSTVIFITAA
+415 TFGTTIIFITAA

-467 MALERAA
+467 MALEKAA

-492 EWALMNGMTVGGIY
+492 EWAMMNGMPVGGIY
-506 MGSDGKYRWAKGN
+506 LGGDGRYRWAKGN
-519 KAGKR
+519 QAGKR
-524 SNTFAGAADVA
+524 AGTFAAAGDVASAVGSKGKGAAM
-535 AAVGK
+535 
-540 KGTGATAAGATGGF
+540 AAGGGF
-554 FAGLFGKSAAKTA
+554 LAGLFGKGAAKTA
-567 AAGAARA
+567 ASGAARV

-606 TLVLPS
+606 TLLLPS
-612 LISAL
+612 LISAIR
-617 TGNKEATDANT
+617 GNKDTTDANT
-628 DAANKV
+628 EAANKV

-664 QYWAEQIRNIKPT
+664 QYWAEQIRHIKPT

-683 VDGKPTIRE
+683 VDGKPTIKE
-692 TVEDMQGETN
+692 TFEDMQGETN
-702 LTFGMK
+702 LTLGMK

>member
-94 TAASDTQM
+94 TAATDTQM
-102 KQLAETAQ
+102 KGLSETAQ
-110 SLGIVTMFDSK
+110 SLGIATMFDSK

-195 SNMSMIDLAEAIK
+195 SNMSMIDLAEAVK

-216 LKRTLP
+216 LKRSLP

-265 ALATLG
+265 ALAALG

-324 LARSLPEYEDL
+324 LARSLPEYESL

-340 NQSDGYAKS
+340 YKSDGYAKS

-363 QMRSALENLRTTFT
+363 QMKSALENLRTTFT
-377 TAIAPVLT
+377 TAIAPVVT

-395 EGLRNIFAIP
+395 EGIRNIFALP
-405 GVGKFIASFV
+405 GIGKAIASFV
-415 TFGSTVIFITAA
+415 TFGTTIIFITAA

-467 MALERAA
+467 MALEQAA

-492 EWALMNGMTVGGIY
+492 EWAMMNGMPVGGIY
-506 MGSDGKYRWAKGN
+506 LGGDGRYRWAKGN
-519 KAGKR
+519 QAGKR
-524 SNTFAGAADVA
+524 AGTFAAAGDVASAVGSKGKGAAM
-535 AAVGK
+535 
-540 KGTGATAAGATGGF
+540 AAGGGF
-554 FAGLFGKSAAKTA
+554 FAGLFGKGAAKTA
-567 AAGAARA
+567 ASGAARV

-583 LLAVGGR
+583 ILAVGGR

-606 TLVLPS
+606 TLLLPS
-612 LISAL
+612 LISAIG
-617 TGNKEATDANT
+617 GNKDATDANT
-628 DAANKV
+628 EAANKV
-634 ANQYGNLVE
+634 ANQYGDLVE

-664 QYWAEQIRNIKPT
+664 QYWAEQIRHIKPT

-683 VDGKPTIRE
+683 VDGKPTIKE
-692 TVEDMQGETN
+692 TFEDMQGETN
-702 LTFGMK
+702 LTLGMK

>member
-55 AKSMADTVMGWS
+55 AKSMADTVMWWS

-94 TAASDTQM
+94 TAATDTQM
-102 KQLAETAQ
+102 KGLSETAQ
-110 SLGIVTMFDSK
+110 SLGIATMFDSK

-166 LITNVMS
+166 LITNIMS

-195 SNMSMIDLAEAIK
+195 SNMSMVDLAEAVK

-216 LKRTLP
+216 LKRSLP

-265 ALATLG
+265 ALAALG

-324 LARSLPEYEDL
+324 LARSLPEYESL

-340 NQSDGYAKS
+340 YKSDGYAKS

-363 QMRSALENLRTTFT
+363 QMKSALENLRTTFT
-377 TAIAPVLT
+377 TAIAPVVT

-395 EGLRNIFAIP
+395 EGIRNIFALP
-405 GVGKFIASFV
+405 GIGKAIASFV
-415 TFGSTVIFITAA
+415 TFGTTIIFITAA

-467 MALERAA
+467 MALEQAA

-492 EWALMNGMTVGGIY
+492 EWAMMNGMPVGGIY
-506 MGSDGKYRWAKGN
+506 LGGDGRYRWAKGN
-519 KAGKR
+519 QAGKR
-524 SNTFAGAADVA
+524 AGTFAAAGDVASAVGSKGKGAAM
-535 AAVGK
+535 
-540 KGTGATAAGATGGF
+540 AAGGGF
-554 FAGLFGKSAAKTA
+554 FAGLFGKGAAKTA
-567 AAGAARA
+567 ASGAARV

-583 LLAVGGR
+583 ILAVGGR

-606 TLVLPS
+606 TLLLPS
-612 LISAL
+612 LISAIG
-617 TGNKEATDANT
+617 GNKDATDANT
-628 DAANKV
+628 EAANKV

-664 QYWAEQIRNIKPT
+664 QYWAEQIRHIKPT

-683 VDGKPTIRE
+683 VDGKPTIKE
-692 TVEDMQGETN
+692 TFEDMQGETN
-702 LTFGMK
+702 LTLGMK

>member
-94 TAASDTQM
+94 TAATDTQM
-102 KQLAETAQ
+102 KGLSETAQ
-110 SLGIVTMFDSK
+110 SLGIATMFDSK

-166 LITNVMS
+166 LITNAMS

-195 SNMSMIDLAEAIK
+195 SNMSIIDLAEAIK

-216 LKRTLP
+216 LKRSLP

-324 LARSLPEYEDL
+324 LARSLPEYESL

-340 NQSDGYAKS
+340 YESDGYAKS

-363 QMRSALENLRTTFT
+363 QMTSALENLRTTFT
-377 TAIAPVLT
+377 TAIAPVVT

-395 EGLRNIFAIP
+395 EGIRNIFALP
-405 GVGKFIASFV
+405 GIGKAIASFV
-415 TFGSTVIFITAA
+415 TFGTTIIFITAA

-467 MALERAA
+467 MALEQAA

-492 EWALMNGMTVGGIY
+492 EWAMMNGMPVGGIY
-506 MGSDGKYRWAKGN
+506 LGGDGRYRWAKGN
-519 KAGKR
+519 QAGKR
-524 SNTFAGAADVA
+524 AGTFAAAGDVASAVGSKGKGAAM
-535 AAVGK
+535 
-540 KGTGATAAGATGGF
+540 AAGGGF
-554 FAGLFGKSAAKTA
+554 FAGLFGKGAAKTA
-567 AAGAARA
+567 ASGAARV

-583 LLAVGGR
+583 ILAVGGR

-606 TLVLPS
+606 TLLLPS
-612 LISAL
+612 LISAIG
-617 TGNKEATDANT
+617 GNKDATDANT
-628 DAANKV
+628 EAANKV

-664 QYWAEQIRNIKPT
+664 QYWAEQIRHIKPT

-683 VDGKPTIRE
+683 VDGKPTIKE
-692 TVEDMQGETN
+692 TFEDMQGETN
-702 LTFGMK
+702 LTLGMK

>member
-94 TAASDTQM
+94 TAATDTQM
-102 KQLAETAQ
+102 KGLSETAQ
-110 SLGIVTMFDSK
+110 SLGIATMFDSK

-195 SNMSMIDLAEAIK
+195 SNMSMIDLAEAVK

-283 LIDLSSAIGKIVGGM
+283 LIDLSAAIGKIVGGM

-324 LARSLPEYEDL
+324 LARSLPEYESL

-340 NQSDGYAKS
+340 YKSDGYAKS

-363 QMRSALENLRTTFT
+363 QMKSALENLRTTFT
-377 TAIAPVLT
+377 TAIAPVVT

-395 EGLRNIFAIP
+395 EGIRNIFALP
-405 GVGKFIASFV
+405 GIGKAIASFV
-415 TFGSTVIFITAA
+415 TFGTTIIFITAA

-440 DSQVSFLNMIRVIK
+440 DSQISFLNMIRVIK

-467 MALERAA
+467 MALEQAA

-492 EWALMNGMTVGGIY
+492 EWAMMNGMPVGGIY
-506 MGSDGKYRWAKGN
+506 LGGDGRYRWAKGN
-519 KAGKR
+519 QAGKR
-524 SNTFAGAADVA
+524 AGTFAAAGDVASAVGSKGKGAAM
-535 AAVGK
+535 
-540 KGTGATAAGATGGF
+540 AAGGGF
-554 FAGLFGKSAAKTA
+554 FAGLFGKGAAKTA
-567 AAGAARA
+567 ASGAARV

-583 LLAVGGR
+583 ILAVGGR

-606 TLVLPS
+606 TLLLPS
-612 LISAL
+612 LISAIG
-617 TGNKEATDANT
+617 GNKDATDANT
-628 DAANKV
+628 EAANKV

-664 QYWAEQIRNIKPT
+664 QYWAEQIRHIKPT

-683 VDGKPTIRE
+683 VDGKPTIKE
-692 TVEDMQGETN
+692 TFEDMQGETN
-702 LTFGMK
+702 LTLGMK

>member
-94 TAASDTQM
+94 TAATDTQM
-102 KQLAETAQ
+102 KGLSETAQ
-110 SLGIVTMFDSK
+110 SLGIATMFDSK

-195 SNMSMIDLAEAIK
+195 SNMSMIDLAEAVK

-216 LKRTLP
+216 LKRSLP

-265 ALATLG
+265 ALAALG

-324 LARSLPEYEDL
+324 LARSLPEYESL

-340 NQSDGYAKS
+340 YKSDGYAKS

-363 QMRSALENLRTTFT
+363 QMKSALENLRTTFT
-377 TAIAPVLT
+377 TAIAPVVT

-395 EGLRNIFAIP
+395 EGIRNIFALP
-405 GVGKFIASFV
+405 GIGKAIASFV
-415 TFGSTVIFITAA
+415 TFGTTIIFITAA

-467 MALERAA
+467 MALEQAA

-492 EWALMNGMTVGGIY
+492 EWAMINGMPVGGIY
-506 MGSDGKYRWAKGN
+506 LGGDGRYRWAKGN
-519 KAGKR
+519 QAGKR
-524 SNTFAGAADVA
+524 AGTFAAAGDVASAVGSKGKGAAM
-535 AAVGK
+535 
-540 KGTGATAAGATGGF
+540 AAGGGF
-554 FAGLFGKSAAKTA
+554 FAGLFGKGAAKTA
-567 AAGAARA
+567 ASGAARV

-583 LLAVGGR
+583 ILAVGGR

-606 TLVLPS
+606 TLLLPS
-612 LISAL
+612 LISAIG
-617 TGNKEATDANT
+617 GNKDATDANT
-628 DAANKV
+628 EAANKV

-664 QYWAEQIRNIKPT
+664 QYWAEQIRHIKPT

-683 VDGKPTIRE
+683 VDGKPTIKE
-692 TVEDMQGETN
+692 TFEDMQGETN
-702 LTFGMK
+702 LTLGMK

>member
-94 TAASDTQM
+94 TAATDTQM
-102 KQLAETAQ
+102 KGLSETAQ
-110 SLGIVTMFDSK
+110 SLGIATMFDSK

-195 SNMSMIDLAEAIK
+195 SNMSMIDLAEAVK

-216 LKRTLP
+216 LKRSLP

-265 ALATLG
+265 ALAALG

-324 LARSLPEYEDL
+324 LARSLPEYESL

-340 NQSDGYAKS
+340 YKSDGYAKS

-363 QMRSALENLRTTFT
+363 QMKSALENLRTTFT
-377 TAIAPVLT
+377 TAIAPVVT

-395 EGLRNIFAIP
+395 EGIRNIFALP
-405 GVGKFIASFV
+405 GIGKAIASFV
-415 TFGSTVIFITAA
+415 TFGTTIIFITAA
-427 VTKLKAAWKLLTM
+427 VTKLKAAWKLLTV

-467 MALERAA
+467 MALEQAA

-482 AGINPKMSKA
+482 ADINPKMSKA
-492 EWALMNGMTVGGIY
+492 EWAMMNGMPVGGIY
-506 MGSDGKYRWAKGN
+506 LGGDGRYRWAKGN
-519 KAGKR
+519 QAGKR
-524 SNTFAGAADVA
+524 AGTFAAAGDVASAVGSKGKGAAM
-535 AAVGK
+535 
-540 KGTGATAAGATGGF
+540 AAGGGF
-554 FAGLFGKSAAKTA
+554 FAGLFGKGAAKTA
-567 AAGAARA
+567 ASGAARV

-583 LLAVGGR
+583 ILAVGGR

-606 TLVLPS
+606 TLLLPS
-612 LISAL
+612 LIRAIG
-617 TGNKEATDANT
+617 GNKDTTDANT
-628 DAANKV
+628 EAVNKV

-664 QYWAEQIRNIKPT
+664 QYWAEQIRHIKPT

-683 VDGKPTIRE
+683 VDGKPTIKE
-692 TVEDMQGETN
+692 TFEDMQGETN
-702 LTFGMK
+702 LTLGMK

>member
-94 TAASDTQM
+94 TAATDTQM
-102 KQLAETAQ
+102 KGLSETAQ
-110 SLGIVTMFDSK
+110 SLGIATMFDSK

-195 SNMSMIDLAEAIK
+195 SNMSMIDLAEAVK

-216 LKRTLP
+216 LKRSLP

-265 ALATLG
+265 ALAALG

-324 LARSLPEYEDL
+324 LARSLPEYESL

-340 NQSDGYAKS
+340 YKSDGYAKS

-363 QMRSALENLRTTFT
+363 QMKSALENLRTTFT
-377 TAIAPVLT
+377 TAIAPVVT

-395 EGLRNIFAIP
+395 EGIRNIFALP
-405 GVGKFIASFV
+405 GIGKAIASFV
-415 TFGSTVIFITAA
+415 TFGTTIIFITAA

-440 DSQVSFLNMIRVIK
+440 DSQISFLNMIRVIK

-467 MALERAA
+467 MALEQAA

-492 EWALMNGMTVGGIY
+492 EWAMMNGMPVGGIY
-506 MGSDGKYRWAKGN
+506 LGGDGRYRWAKGN
-519 KAGKR
+519 QAGKR
-524 SNTFAGAADVA
+524 AGTFAAAGDVASAVGSKGKGAAM
-535 AAVGK
+535 
-540 KGTGATAAGATGGF
+540 AAGGGF
-554 FAGLFGKSAAKTA
+554 FAGLFGKGAAKTA
-567 AAGAARA
+567 ASGAARV

-583 LLAVGGR
+583 ILAVGGR

-606 TLVLPS
+606 TLLLPS
-612 LISAL
+612 LISAIG
-617 TGNKEATDANT
+617 GNKDATDANT
-628 DAANKV
+628 EAANKV

-664 QYWAEQIRNIKPT
+664 QYWAEQIRHIKPT

-683 VDGKPTIRE
+683 VDGKPTIKE
-692 TVEDMQGETN
+692 TFEDMQGETN
-702 LTFGMK
+702 LTLGMK

>member
-94 TAASDTQM
+94 TAATDTQM
-102 KQLAETAQ
+102 KGLSETAQ
-110 SLGIVTMFDSK
+110 SLGIATMFDSK

-195 SNMSMIDLAEAIK
+195 SNMSMIDLAEAVK

-216 LKRTLP
+216 LKRSLP

-283 LIDLSSAIGKIVGGM
+283 LIDLSAAIGKIVGGM

-324 LARSLPEYEDL
+324 LARSLPEYESL

-340 NQSDGYAKS
+340 YKSDGYAKS

-363 QMRSALENLRTTFT
+363 QMKSALENLRTTFT
-377 TAIAPVLT
+377 TAIAPVVT

-395 EGLRNIFAIP
+395 EGIRNIFALP
-405 GVGKFIASFV
+405 GIGKAIASFV
-415 TFGSTVIFITAA
+415 TFGTTIIFITAA
-427 VTKLKAAWKLLTM
+427 VTKLKAAWKLLTV

-467 MALERAA
+467 MALEQAA

-492 EWALMNGMTVGGIY
+492 EWAMMNGMPVGGIY
-506 MGSDGKYRWAKGN
+506 LGGDGRYRWAKGN
-519 KAGKR
+519 QAGKR
-524 SNTFAGAADVA
+524 AGTFAAAGDVASAVGSKGKGAAM
-535 AAVGK
+535 
-540 KGTGATAAGATGGF
+540 AAGGGF
-554 FAGLFGKSAAKTA
+554 FAGLFGKGAAKTA
-567 AAGAARA
+567 ASGAARV

-583 LLAVGGR
+583 ILAVGGR

-606 TLVLPS
+606 TLLLPS
-612 LISAL
+612 LISAIG
-617 TGNKEATDANT
+617 GNKDATDANT
-628 DAANKV
+628 EAANKV

-664 QYWAEQIRNIKPT
+664 QYWAEQIRHIKPT

-683 VDGKPTIRE
+683 VDGKPTIKE
-692 TVEDMQGETN
+692 TFEDMQGETN
-702 LTFGMK
+702 LTLGMK